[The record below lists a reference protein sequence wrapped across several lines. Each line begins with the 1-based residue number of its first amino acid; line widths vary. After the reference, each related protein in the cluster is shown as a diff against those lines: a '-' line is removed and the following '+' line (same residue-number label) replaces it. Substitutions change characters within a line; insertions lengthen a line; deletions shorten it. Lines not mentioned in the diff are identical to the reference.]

1 MPVALFFLQLA
12 IMFGRGTLSRKA
24 LVGTAVAG
32 FVGVGGGYAMYQRR
46 LSENRSVTAE
56 AFNAMQDATK
66 LDEAFQKLSDPKE
79 HPLIQFYRYTT
90 CPWCGTVK
98 AFLDYNKIPHEC
110 VEVEPMFKT
119 ELVESLY
126 KKVPQLRF
134 ESKAGARSYLVDS
147 QIIVDTLSEKMGI
160 GGQLKDEDVNK
171 WRTWAR
177 SSLVRFVTLEFN
189 RSLPAAWAGY
199 SYIDSCD
206 TIPYANKLFLK
217 VIGAPVMY
225 LVAMMITKPRLVK
238 AGLMK
243 PDDDPKQR
251 LHDEVNR
258 FTAEALVDPKSK
270 KPRAFHGGRRPDLVD
285 LDTYGVLQSVRNHRI
300 YNEMVTETQIGPWLE
315 TMDKLMG
322 KA

>member
-1 MPVALFFLQLA
+1 MLGKG
-12 IMFGRGTLSRKA
+12 MFARKA
-24 LVGTAVAG
+24 LIGTAV
-32 FVGVGGGYAMYQRR
+32 VGLVGLGGGYSMYQRR
-46 LSENRSVTAE
+46 LRDNRNVTAE
-56 AFNAMQDATK
+56 AFNAMQDATT
-66 LDEAFQKLSDPKE
+66 LDEAFKKLCDPDE

-98 AFLDYNKIPHEC
+98 AFLDYNKVPHEC

-119 ELVESLY
+119 QLAESMY

-134 ESKAGARSYLVDS
+134 DSKTGSRSYLVDS
-147 QIIVDTLSEKMGI
+147 QIIVDTLSEKMGL
-160 GGQLKDEDVNK
+160 GRQLKDEDVSK

-189 RSLPAAWAGY
+189 RSLSAAWAGY
-199 SYIDSCD
+199 SYIDDCN

-225 LVAMMITKPRLVK
+225 LVAMKVTKPRLVK

-243 PDDDPKQR
+243 ADDDPKQR

-258 FTAEALVDPKSK
+258 FTSEALVDPKSK
-270 KPRAFHGGRRPDLVD
+270 RPRTFHGGGKPDLVD
-285 LDTYGVLQSVRNHRI
+285 LDTYGVLQSVRGHRI
-300 YNEMVTETQIGPWLE
+300 YNEMVSETQIGPWLQA
-315 TMDKLMG
+315 MDKLMG